1 MFYIQ
6 FNEVVSIGNH
16 GMMFFLFFYTRITH
30 GKPTIE
36 HQHKNTFKA
45 MMVFILKTDG
55 RINIHFRF
63 CLELIMFFFVFFF
76 LHIFRNNN
84 TVRYVKFLS
93 WLGLMGRFMREISD
107 ITIWHEILAMLCMQ
121 SQKWYFIIIKESCK
135 MFKVC
140 ECSIKCSWL
149 ENDFMENK
157 RL

>member
-55 RINIHFRF
+55 WINIHFRF
-63 CLELIMFFFVFFF
+63 CLELIMFFFVFYI
-76 LHIFRNNN
+76 LKQQYSQICKIFILIRFNGSFYARDKWYHHLAWN
-84 TVRYVKFLS
+84 TRYVMHAKPEMVF
-93 WLGLMGRFMREISD
+93 
-107 ITIWHEILAMLCMQ
+107 
-121 SQKWYFIIIKESCK
+121 YY
-135 MFKVC
+135 
-140 ECSIKCSWL
+140 
-149 ENDFMENK
+149 NK
-157 RL
+157 RKL